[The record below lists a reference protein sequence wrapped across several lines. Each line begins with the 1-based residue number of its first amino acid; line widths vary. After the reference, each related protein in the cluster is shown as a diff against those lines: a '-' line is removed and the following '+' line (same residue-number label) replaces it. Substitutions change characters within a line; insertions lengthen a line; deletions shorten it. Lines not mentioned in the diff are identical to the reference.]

1 MVATVSVSSTAETS
15 RSFHHESARSPALAV
30 AVAVCVGV
38 LLSAMT
44 TTSSLAFGL
53 AALLGLL
60 AWLAGRWIG
69 PVPAT
74 VGLLIAAASLS
85 GWWYD
90 LRVENVPA
98 DNIRW
103 IATDEGRV
111 VQLTGI
117 VRDNPEWSPPPPQ
130 RLSWQREGTTRFTIR
145 VETVQLRSAAISAG
159 GVVQVQLDGQV
170 ESVAIGDRVRIV
182 GKLRSLPQPRNPGE
196 FDFGQWLQ
204 RQGVSA
210 LLMVDSPEAVLS
222 RAPASGLRERLLAW
236 QSAARTRAARA
247 FASLEDERTR
257 AIAMTMFL
265 GERRQLPEET
275 RRDFAETGT
284 AHLLAISG
292 LNVVILAGWFWLMG
306 TILGL
311 RERGRRWLMGVGLLA
326 YALLAVASP
335 PVLRATLIALFALFA
350 SGVGRM
356 VSGRQL
362 VSVAVILL
370 VVADPGCLFDV
381 GAQLSF
387 LAVLAIAAVREW
399 SLAHPADSDALTPD
413 ATVVS
418 PFWRSAVRH
427 LALLYAVMLA
437 VWLVTT
443 PLVAARFHVA
453 SVSALLLNVVI
464 SPYVGLL
471 MLAGY
476 SQLVLGMMWPGFA
489 DFVSPVLEALLG
501 GLLDTVSWVASWS
514 VASVATPGPS
524 QGWLAVFYLLLAPV
538 LLMVRSARWRAWSLR
553 LAGVWVAVGLV
564 GGHLAPRPREL
575 VVSVASVGHGL
586 AVVVAFPNG
595 ATLTYDAGGS
605 GRPSRIA
612 EVMASAI
619 WQEGRSR
626 VDCAILSHSDLDHCQ
641 ALPPLLELLPVGTVV
656 LPQAFLDFTQPVV
669 NDIVSAASQRKTPLR
684 VLAAGQRLQ
693 LDDDV
698 RISVLHPAPRREY
711 GSDNAAS
718 LVVLL
723 EYAGRRILLTGDLE
737 RDGLE
742 AFLRQA
748 PMPVDVLLSPHH
760 GSRRANTPDLARWA
774 SPDWV
779 IASGF
784 DNDLRPHLDTV
795 YGGVPVLF
803 TSRVGAVRVAIGESG
818 DVVVRPFR
826 YKE

>member
-1 MVATVSVSSTAETS
+1 MVATVSDSSTAETS
-15 RSFHHESARSPALAV
+15 RSLHHEAARSPALAV
-30 AVAVCVGV
+30 ALAVCVGV
-38 LLSAMT
+38 LLSAVT
-44 TTSSLAFGL
+44 PLSSLVFAL
-53 AALLGLL
+53 AAALGLL
-60 AWLAGRWIG
+60 AWFAERWIG
-69 PVPAT
+69 PVRAT
-74 VGLLIAAASLS
+74 LGLLIVAASLS
-85 GWWYD
+85 AWWYD
-90 LRVENVPA
+90 VRVQDIPA
-98 DNIRW
+98 DDIRW
-103 IATDEGRV
+103 IATDEGRLV
-111 VQLTGI
+111 HLSGI
-117 VRDNPEWSPPPPQ
+117 VRENPEWSPPAPQ

-145 VETVQLRSAAISAG
+145 VETVHSRTAAIPVG
-159 GVVQVQLDGQV
+159 GVVQAQLNGKLD
-170 ESVAIGDRVRIV
+170 SVAVGDRVKVV

-196 FDFGQWLQ
+196 FDFGAWLE

-210 LLMVDSPEAVLS
+210 LLAVDSPGAVLS
-222 RAPASGLRERLLAW
+222 RSPASGFREHLLAW
-236 QSAARTRAARA
+236 QSMARARAART
-247 FASLEDERTR
+247 FASLQDERTH

-292 LNVVILAGWFWLMG
+292 LNVVILAGWFW
-306 TILGL
+306 ILGTVL
-311 RERGRRWLMGVGLLA
+311 GLGERGRQCLMGVGLAA
-326 YALLAVASP
+326 YAILAVSSP
-335 PVLRATLIALFALFA
+335 PVLRATAIALFALVA

-356 VSGRQL
+356 VSGQQL
-362 VSVAVILL
+362 LAVAVILL

-399 SLAHPADSDALTPD
+399 SLAHPADSEALTPD
-413 ATVVS
+413 ATIVS
-418 PFWRSAVRH
+418 PLWRSAIRH

-476 SQLVLGMMWPGFA
+476 SQLVLGMIWPGFA
-489 DFVSPVLEALLG
+489 DVLAPVLEALLG
-501 GLLDTVSWVASWS
+501 GLLATVSWVASWS
-514 VASVATPGPS
+514 MASVATPGPS
-524 QGWLAVFYLLLAPV
+524 EGWLAIFYLLLAPI
-538 LLMVRSARWRAWSLR
+538 LLMVRRRSWRAWSLR
-553 LAGVWVAVGLV
+553 LAAVWIAVGLAW
-564 GGHLAPRPREL
+564 GHLAARPREL
-575 VVSVASVGHGL
+575 VVNVSSIGHGL
-586 AVVVAFPNG
+586 AVVVTLPNG
-595 ATLTYDAGGS
+595 ATLVYDAGGS

-641 ALPPLLELLPVGTVV
+641 ALPALMELLPVGAVV

-669 NDIVSAASQRKTPLR
+669 ADIVNAASQRKTPLR

-693 LDDDV
+693 LDDEV
-698 RISVLHPAPRREY
+698 GISILHPAPRREFS
-711 GSDNAAS
+711 SDNAAS

-742 AFLRQA
+742 AFLRKP

-784 DNDLRPHLDTV
+784 DNDLRTHLDAV

-803 TSRVGAVRVAIGESG
+803 TSQVGAVRVAIRETGE
-818 DVVVRPFR
+818 VAVRPYR
-826 YKE
+826 DKE